1 MRRHTQRPLDRV
13 PVRDR
18 MHASS
23 ACAVHDQLRLFES
36 SCMHLTL
43 IMNWRRNGTQRMS
56 SMHAHAY
63 VYGHGYMH
71 LTGIAISASR
81 ATKAFK
87 PRRARAHIA
96 HATCTHAPTEP
107 RARVLAMHVHVYM
120 CCNVPGHACA
130 MAAGALCNVS
140 YWPGATQGRAATTGT
155 CTGGV
160 DTKIRMRITSSSQ
173 VATPR
178 LFCRLRP
185 VFVFF
190 PRFGILAANSR
201 VYEPGFWANGWMSDE
216 S

>member
-1 MRRHTQRPLDRV
+1 MHTHAILRPWI
-13 PVRDR
+13 
-18 MHASS
+18 HAS
-23 ACAVHDQLRLFES
+23 HRHRDK
-36 SCMHLTL
+36 
-43 IMNWRRNGTQRMS
+43 
-56 SMHAHAY
+56 
-63 VYGHGYMH
+63 
-71 LTGIAISASR
+71 SASR

-120 CCNVPGHACA
+120 CCNLPGHACA

-185 VFVFF
+185 VFVFSS
-190 PRFGILAANSR
+190 LWNSR
-201 VYEPGFWANGWMSDE
+201 CKFPGL
-216 S
+216 